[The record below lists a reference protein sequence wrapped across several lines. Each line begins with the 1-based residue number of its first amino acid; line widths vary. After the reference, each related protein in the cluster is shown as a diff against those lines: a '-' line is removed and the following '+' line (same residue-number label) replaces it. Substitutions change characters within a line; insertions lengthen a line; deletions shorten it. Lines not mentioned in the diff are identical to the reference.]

1 VAQDATLRRITVS
14 NDDGDV
20 YFESSGDGSE
30 IVLKTEKVRVDGDV
44 YCGSSTV
51 GLLAHIDALKTK
63 DDALADR
70 IASIQ
75 PPKCMEPGGAKLQ
88 FNGTYWFCVCNQN
101 WSGSSCESSW
111 MREAKLNASSTAY
124 ISFGYSVAAFENTL
138 IVGAPYEGSGN
149 VYMYSLSDDSWTLQA
164 KIQSP
169 QGDDYDRFGYA
180 VDVVEDT
187 MAIGAIEDESNCGQQ
202 NPSADSCGTGS
213 VYVFV
218 RSGTAWTQ
226 QAKLIASD
234 GASGDNFGSAISI
247 SGNDIAVG
255 ALVGSGYSRSGSA
268 YVFSRTGDTWT
279 ETAKIGASDG
289 SPNGFGISI
298 AISGDDL
305 VVGAHGDEEKGSVYI
320 FRRSSGTWTEKA
332 KVQETQTNAGA
343 FGQAVSIFGDT
354 LVVSAPYDDN
364 NGKSGSG
371 SAHVFTRVADTWTK
385 KATLT
390 AGSDSQT
397 SDQFGYSISIS
408 GDLIALGAPGHGA
421 DESWMGDASTGPGAV
436 YVFRQIDG
444 TWSKE
449 AKLMIGTDAGSYDS
463 LGKAVRINS
472 NGTVFAGAPPR
483 NGGSVYVFS
492 FKA

>member
-1 VAQDATLRRITVS
+1 MAQDATLRRITVS

-255 ALVGSGYSRSGSA
+255 ALVGSGSRSGSA